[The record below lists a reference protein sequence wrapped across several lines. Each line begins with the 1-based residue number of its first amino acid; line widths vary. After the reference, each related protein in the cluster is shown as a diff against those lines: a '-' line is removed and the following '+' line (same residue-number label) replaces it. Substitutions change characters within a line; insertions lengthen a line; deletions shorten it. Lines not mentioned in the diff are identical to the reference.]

1 MKYRVTV
8 MVTTDVEAED
18 FNDAIT
24 NAIDKVEVL
33 IARGDGG
40 VNPTEN
46 PAWVTGIG
54 RDINSGHLIFEMSGQ
69 IHRGLLYSLLL

>member
-8 MVTTDVEAED
+8 MVTTDVDASD
-18 FNDAIT
+18 FNGALGE
-24 NAIDKVEVL
+24 AVDKVVEL

-46 PAWVTGIG
+46 PAWVTGIA
-54 RDINSGHLIFEMSGQ
+54 RDIHNEHLCFEMS
-69 IHRGLLYSLLL
+69 

>member
-1 MKYRVTV
+1 
-8 MVTTDVEAED
+8 MVTTDVEAEN

-24 NAIDKVEVL
+24 NGIDKVEVL

-46 PAWVTGIG
+46 PAWVTGIS
-54 RDINSGHLIFEMSGQ
+54 RDAIGEHLVFEMS
-69 IHRGLLYSLLL
+69 

>member
-8 MVTTDVEAED
+8 MVTTDVESVS
-18 FNDAIT
+18 FNDAIGD
-24 NAIDKVEVL
+24 AIDKVEVL

-46 PAWVTGIG
+46 PAWVTGIA
-54 RDINSGHLIFEMSGQ
+54 RDANSGHLVFDMS
-69 IHRGLLYSLLL
+69 

>member
-8 MVTTDVEAED
+8 MVTTDVESVS
-18 FNDAIT
+18 FNDAIGD
-24 NAIDKVEVL
+24 AIDKVEVL

-46 PAWVTGIG
+46 PAWVTGIS
-54 RDINSGHLIFEMSGQ
+54 RDAMGEHLIFEMS
-69 IHRGLLYSLLL
+69 

>member
-1 MKYRVTV
+1 
-8 MVTTDVEAED
+8 MVTTDVEAEN

-24 NAIDKVEVL
+24 NGIDKVEVL

-46 PAWVTGIG
+46 PAWVTGIA
-54 RDINSGHLIFEMSGQ
+54 RDIHNEHLCFEMS
-69 IHRGLLYSLLL
+69 

>member
-46 PAWVTGIG
+46 PAWVTGIA
-54 RDINSGHLIFEMSGQ
+54 RDVNSEHLIFEMS
-69 IHRGLLYSLLL
+69 